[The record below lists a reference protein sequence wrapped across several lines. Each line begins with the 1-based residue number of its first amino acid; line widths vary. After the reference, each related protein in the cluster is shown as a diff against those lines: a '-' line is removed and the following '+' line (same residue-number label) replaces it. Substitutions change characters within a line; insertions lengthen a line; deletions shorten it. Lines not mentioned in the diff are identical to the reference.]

1 MRSAALN
8 QKNVMSVKVT
18 PERIARGNVS
28 AEHEPDGNA
37 RLNKL
42 RARHDLSRDRR
53 NTARAREKKEH
64 SVARIEGK
72 WAFRIL
78 SELQHGSA
86 QLSELCAS
94 LRPASRKTLAQH
106 LRELERAGLI
116 VPIGRSHKTPR
127 LEYFLSD
134 PLGLAAVHLIN
145 ALTQSDGETS
155 E

>member
-53 NTARAREKKEH
+53 NTARARETKEH

-134 PLGLAAVHLIN
+134 PLGLATVHLIN

>member
-1 MRSAALN
+1 VQSLN
-8 QKNVMSVKVT
+8 QT
-18 PERIARGNVS
+18 ET
-28 AEHEPDGNA
+28 A

-42 RARHDLSRDRR
+42 GARHDLSRDRR
-53 NTARAREKKEH
+53 NTARAREKKEP
-64 SVARIEGK
+64 SVARIKGK

-78 SELQHGSA
+78 SELEQGSA
-86 QLSELCAS
+86 QISELCAS
-94 LRPASRKTLAQH
+94 LRPASRKTLTQH